1 MITPDEA
8 RVLAR
13 QAVELTEAD
22 EAEAVVI
29 AEVSSLTRFANNR
42 IHQNVA
48 EEDTLVSVRAVLG
61 RKVGVASTNRTD
73 EESLRSCCAAALKA
87 TSAAPEDPAFPGLP
101 IPEPVPLLED
111 RASQATRSFDADAR
125 ADAAA
130 AIIGQSAARGLT
142 AAGSVQI
149 AAHSTAVA
157 NSKGIDVAMA
167 TTSARAT
174 VLSMGPGNGSGWASW
189 NGTDASE
196 LAADALGD
204 RAAALAERTANPG
217 DLEPGE
223 YQVVLGPEA
232 VADLLE
238 FLAYTG
244 FSAKAYEEGRS
255 FMSGNLEAGLGSEL
269 VTIVDDALADE
280 AMGLTFDYEGCPKRR
295 VPFFEYG
302 VVIKPVTDSYWA
314 AVSGWPN
321 SGHAL
326 LAPNDFGPYPS
337 NMAMEPGESTIED
350 LIGSVKRGVY
360 VTRFHYVNVEDP
372 KTVLLTGMTRDGT
385 FMIEDGRLTSPLKNQ
400 RFTQSAIDAL
410 YWTSGV
416 TRERGFY
423 GSDETISLTPAI
435 LVDKFRFTGQT
446 A

>member
-1 MITPDEA
+1 MIGPEEA
-8 RVLAR
+8 RALAR
-13 QAVELTEAD
+13 RAVELTEAD

-29 AEVSSLTRFANNR
+29 SEASALTRFANNR

-48 EEDTLVSVRAVLG
+48 EEDTHVSVRAVLG
-61 RKVGVASTNRTD
+61 RRVGVASTNRAD
-73 EESLRSCCAAALKA
+73 EDSLRACCAAAVA
-87 TSAAPEDPAFPGLP
+87 AASASPEDPAFPGLP
-101 IPEPVPLLED
+101 EPEPVPLLDD
-111 RASQATRSFDADAR
+111 RASEATRAFDADSR
-125 ADAAA
+125 ADAVA
-130 AIIGQSAARGLT
+130 AIIGQSVDRGLT
-142 AAGSVQI
+142 AAGSVQN
-149 AAHSTAVA
+149 ATRSTAVA

-167 TTSARAT
+167 TTDARAT
-174 VLSMGPGNGSGWASW
+174 VLSMGPESGSGWSSW
-189 NGTDASE
+189 TGTDASQ

-204 RAAALAERTANPG
+204 EAATLAERSANPG

-223 YQVVLGPEA
+223 YAVVLGPEA
-232 VADLLE
+232 VADIVE

-255 FMSGNLEAGLGSEL
+255 FMSGNLEAGLGSEF

-280 AMGLTFDYEGCPKRR
+280 AMGITFDYEGCPKLR

-302 VVIKPVTDSYWA
+302 EVIRPVTDSYWA

-326 LAPNDFGPYPS
+326 PAPNTFGPYPL
-337 NMAMEPGESTIED
+337 NLAWEPGESTIDE
-350 LIGSVKRGVY
+350 LIASVKRGVY

-385 FMIEDGRLTSPLKNQ
+385 FLIEDGRLTRPLRNQ
-400 RFTQSAIDAL
+400 RFTQSAIDVL

-423 GSDETISLTPAI
+423 GSDETFSLVPGI
-435 LVDKFRFTGQT
+435 LVDKFKFTGQT
-446 A
+446 R